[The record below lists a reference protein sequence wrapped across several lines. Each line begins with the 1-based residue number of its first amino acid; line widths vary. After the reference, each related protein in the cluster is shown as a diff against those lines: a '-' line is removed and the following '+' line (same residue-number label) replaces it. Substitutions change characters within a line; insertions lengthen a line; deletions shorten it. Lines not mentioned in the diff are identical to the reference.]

1 MQRDLTRLRTALLF
15 QENKMRISSYFF
27 GSTAYARPFLGELTH
42 IKDVFEA
49 KRSRTTFV

>member
-1 MQRDLTRLRTALLF
+1 
-15 QENKMRISSYFF
+15 MRISLYFF

-49 KRSRTTFV
+49 QSASAPHLSKTTLHRPFLLTNFIIP